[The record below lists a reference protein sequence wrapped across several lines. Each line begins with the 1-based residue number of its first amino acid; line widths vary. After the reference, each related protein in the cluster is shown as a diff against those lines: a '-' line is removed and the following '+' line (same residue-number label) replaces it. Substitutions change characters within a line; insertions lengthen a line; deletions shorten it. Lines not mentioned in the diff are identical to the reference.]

1 LRRNSQNNK
10 RFGSEPT
17 KSAPKATDCVGG
29 NLLFLAMGKVLL
41 VKIILNKKL
50 MNKIMYNPPSFIF
63 YILTQK
69 IVKVMVGE
77 GKGKKF

>member
-1 LRRNSQNNK
+1 
-10 RFGSEPT
+10 
-17 KSAPKATDCVGG
+17 
-29 NLLFLAMGKVLL
+29 
-41 VKIILNKKL
+41 